1 MDKGERCL
9 KMYIQNHSAKDGV
22 PIEWAY
28 YRLAQIQKHRENK
41 QEAIKW
47 IDKALD
53 IRSDFKQAK
62 EERLKIL
69 SL

>member
-1 MDKGERCL
+1 
-9 KMYIQNHSAKDGV
+9 MYIQNHSAKDGV